1 MKYTK
6 IVEVKEDN
14 ERVYFSFFTDN
25 KSQNIIGIPKA
36 NSDNQAIYAG
46 TNYNALRRVD
56 KEKAKYVLTEMMK
69 KALTVHPAFQL
80 CNKETL
86 KLIG

>member
-6 IVEVKEDN
+6 ILEVKEDD

-25 KSQNIIGIPKA
+25 NSQNIIGIPKA
-36 NSDNQAIYAG
+36 CTANQSIYAG
-46 TNYNALRRVD
+46 TSYQSLNIVD
-56 KEKAKYVLTEMMK
+56 KDKAKNLLNEMMK
-69 KALTVHPAFQL
+69 RALAVHPSAQL

-86 KLIG
+86 QLIG